1 MRSHAHFPIMN
12 HRLLRIALS
21 VTTAVSLFGAQD
33 AQRTLPASANVQ
45 SRTYQEDGKKVTE
58 RVVTTTVREVEA
70 AQPKTY
76 KAAIFLSNNAN
87 CQGAE
92 RLNALEDMVVS
103 GVTEQGLQV
112 ISRQTALNAVERL
125 DTPGTENSVDHEL
138 SKATSA
144 TRLAQNLGADVVLHV
159 TITGYDTK
167 TNQVDAYGVKAK
179 NVQNTLRVTYK
190 LIDGVSGASL
200 AADTL
205 SAKATTQET
214 ATASENNQGV
224 MMDLMEEVARKV
236 ATSVKRR
243 LDQDRL
249 AGANAA
255 QNLVTIT
262 VQPEAAD
269 LMIPDV
275 RIGAENTVSISESKF
290 KVSPLSVTVEID
302 GMAVGSAPGQ
312 IQVRPGLSKIRLTR
326 AGFRPYE
333 RTINATHGLKLTAA
347 MQLDDEGYARW
358 QDATAFLNVLK
369 NGAKLTDAQVKVLEG
384 QARMLEQSGFKVNTT
399 EGITIQNQSL
409 FNQ

>member
-1 MRSHAHFPIMN
+1 MMTQRFRWM
-12 HRLLRIALS
+12 LLLWP
-21 VTTAVSLFGAQD
+21 VAVLTLGAQD
-33 AQRTLPASANVQ
+33 TQRSVPASANVQ
-45 SRTYQEDGKKVTE
+45 SRTYQEEGKKVTE

-70 AQPKTY
+70 AKPRTY

-87 CQGAE
+87 CEGAD
-92 RLNALEDMVVS
+92 RLNSLEDMVTS

-125 DTPGTENSVDHEL
+125 DSPGAANALDNEL
-138 SKATSA
+138 STNTSA
-144 TRLAQNLGADVVLHV
+144 VRLAQNLGADVLLHV
-159 TITGYDTK
+159 TITGYDSK
-167 TNQVDAYGVKAK
+167 TNRVDAYGVKAT

-190 LIDGVSGASL
+190 LIDGVTGASL

-205 SAKATTQET
+205 SAKANTQAT
-214 ATASENNQGV
+214 STASEDNQGV
-224 MMDLMEEVARKV
+224 MMDLMEEVSRKV

-255 QNLVTIT
+255 QNLVTLT
-262 VQPEAAD
+262 VQTEAAD
-269 LMIPDV
+269 LMVPDV

-302 GMAVGSAPGQ
+302 GMAVGTAPGQ

-333 RTINATHGLKLTAA
+333 RTINVTNGLKLTAA

-358 QDATAFLNVLK
+358 QDATTFLNVLK
-369 NGAKLTDAQVKVLEG
+369 NGAKLTDAEVKVLEG
-384 QARMLEQSGFKVNTT
+384 QARMFEQSGFKVNTT
-399 EGITIQNQSL
+399 EGITIKNQSL

>member
-1 MRSHAHFPIMN
+1 MN
-12 HRLLRIALS
+12 KRFRWIALFWP
-21 VTTAVSLFGAQD
+21 VAALTLGAQD
-33 AQRTLPASANVQ
+33 SQRTVPASANVQ

-58 RVVTTTVREVEA
+58 RVVTTTVRETEA
-70 AQPKTY
+70 IQPKVY

-87 CQGAE
+87 CQGAD
-92 RLNALEDMVVS
+92 RLNSLEDMVIS

-112 ISRQTALNAVERL
+112 ISRQTALSAVERL
-125 DTPGTENSVDHEL
+125 DTPGVQNSLDNEL
-138 SKATSA
+138 SKASSA
-144 TRLAQNLGADVVLHV
+144 VRLAQNLGADVVLHV

-167 TNQVDAYGVKAK
+167 TNKVDAYGVKAT

-224 MMDLMEEVARKV
+224 MMDLMEEVSRKV

-249 AGANAA
+249 AGASAA
-255 QNLVTIT
+255 QNLVTISLQT
-262 VQPEAAD
+262 EAAD
-269 LMIPDV
+269 LMVPDV

-302 GMAVGSAPGQ
+302 GMAVGTAPGQ

-333 RTINATHGLKLTAA
+333 RTINVTNGLKLTAA

-358 QDATAFLNVLK
+358 QDATTFLNALK
-369 NGAKLTDAQVKVLEG
+369 NGAKLTDAEVKVLEG